1 VNAAPKLFARIRD
14 LLTSLLLVLA
24 VSLAWPAM
32 GAPHDQTPLSFG
44 QHHPAA
50 ADAHGAAHE
59 HGSHDRLRSARPDL
73 GCCVMTHCHPGV
85 AQSPLPMPHAASF
98 PGHLPFDPADEA
110 GVDPTILVPPPRLLL
125 G

>member
-1 VNAAPKLFARIRD
+1 MPHRKLFVRICD
-14 LLTSLLLVLA
+14 FLTSLLLVLA

-32 GAPHDQTPLSFG
+32 GAPHDQTPLSG

-50 ADAHGAAHE
+50 ADAHGAAHDL
-59 HGSHDRLRSARPDL
+59 GDHDAYSACSSDW

-85 AQSPLPMPHAASF
+85 AQSPVPMPYAASF
-98 PGHLPFDPADEA
+98 PRHLPFDPVDGA
-110 GVDPTILVPPPRLLL
+110 GIEPTILVPPPRLLL